1 MFSIGIAPAHPFIMS
16 EQSPQT
22 LKLHHQYMHEVTNN
36 HDEKLKLNVLCPPAV
51 PSHKSKP

>member
-51 PSHKSKP
+51 LSHKSKP